1 MALVVQDE
9 GGSACS
15 AWSPCKGDVGMVS
28 GSSRAAVG
36 AVRFGTWL

>member
-15 AWSPCKGDVGMVS
+15 AWSPRKGDMGMVS
-28 GSSRAAVG
+28 SSRRAAVG
-36 AVRFGTWL
+36 TIHFGTWP